1 MFSCFD
7 QASKFAYNLSTYNSY
22 PSSGVTSTGAP
33 AYIEGGCSTTVNPVF
48 KYGSLHRGSQ
58 FDPRSF
64 NGYGSFDD
72 EEEMEEE
79 IYDRDGYLQ
88 HHRPSKYTT
97 QSLDRRKYKLSN
109 GALNYANSFSNGK
122 LKNTSPRERDKDE
135 EVILRPLSSRPFDYL
150 SRPGSVVD
158 VRNGDTD
165 HYNHQNHQ
173 TATSRDYH
181 HHVSQA
187 YCPPQFSH
195 NNPVLMSGNGLPS
208 RQQTFI
214 TSRTL
219 PRNLERG
226 SIQNI
231 RDVAL

>member
-1 MFSCFD
+1 M
-7 QASKFAYNLSTYNSY
+7 
-22 PSSGVTSTGAP
+22 
-33 AYIEGGCSTTVNPVF
+33 NPVF

-64 NGYGSFDD
+64 NGSYD
-72 EEEMEEE
+72 EEGEHEEE
-79 IYDRDGYLQ
+79 DLYDRDEYR
-88 HHRPSKYTT
+88 HRGPKYTT
-97 QSLDRRKYKLSN
+97 QSLDRRKFKLAKGTSV
-109 GALNYANSFSNGK
+109 LNYTNSFSNGK
-122 LKNTSPRERDKDE
+122 FQHSVNKDRDRDE

-158 VRNGDTD
+158 VRNMDSD
-165 HYNHQNHQ
+165 HYDHSRPNQAPN
-173 TATSRDYH
+173 RDYH
-181 HHVSQA
+181 HHVSQS

-195 NNPVLMSGNGLPS
+195 NPVLMSSSNGLPS
-208 RQQTFI
+208 RQQTFV